1 MGTNNLLAGVIGCCF
16 LLFWSVSGCSSESQP
31 SGETPAE
38 DHINVPFTQHGSLT
52 MSRDGVVFREINIEI
67 ADTDSSRTRGLMQR
81 DKLPADSGMLFIF
94 ESETQQGFWMANT
107 RLALDL
113 IFIRTDGSVQSISK
127 YVQPMSLD
135 SVLSDGPAQYVLEV
149 EAGYVDSVGLTE
161 GDLIEWTVLDAPEA
175 AEKP

>member
-1 MGTNNLLAGVIGCCF
+1 MGTKNILAGVLGCCF
-16 LLFWSVSGCSSESQP
+16 LLFWSISGCSSENQP
-31 SGETPAE
+31 AVDTAAE
-38 DHINVPFTQHGSLT
+38 DHINVPFTKHGSLT
-52 MSRDGVVFREINIEI
+52 MSRDGVVFREIAIEI
-67 ADTDSSRTRGLMQR
+67 ADSDSSRTRGLMQR

-113 IFIRTDGSVQSISK
+113 VFIRTDGSVQSISK

-135 SVLSDGPAQYVLEV
+135 TVLSDGPAQYVLEV

-161 GDLIEWTVLDAPEA
+161 GDQIQWTALDASDAP
-175 AEKP
+175 

>member
-1 MGTNNLLAGVIGCCF
+1 
-16 LLFWSVSGCSSESQP
+16 
-31 SGETPAE
+31 
-38 DHINVPFTQHGSLT
+38 
-52 MSRDGVVFREINIEI
+52 
-67 ADTDSSRTRGLMQR
+67 MQR
-81 DKLPADSGMLFIF
+81 DKLPAYSGMLFIF

-135 SVLSDGPAQYVLEV
+135 SVLSYGPAQYVLEV